1 MSLDN
6 DKKWWRDKYPVKDH
20 RVFEDFRYF
29 LILVWKQLLLPEP
42 TWVQYDIAKFL
53 QHGPRRLIIEAF
65 RGVGK
70 SWVTSA
76 YVCWRLLRNP
86 QLKIMVVSASK
97 ERADQFS
104 TFTLRL
110 ISEMEVLQH
119 LQPGPDQRQSKI
131 AFDVGPARPDHSPSV
146 KSVGIFGQLT
156 GGRADEIIADD
167 VEVPNN
173 SETQGMRDKLAERVK
188 EFDAVLKP
196 GGTVKYLGT
205 PQTEESLYNELP
217 QRGYQVRV
225 WPARVPDEK
234 SMASTY
240 GSYIAPSIVNKIA
253 IGVLKAGDP
262 VDPVRFDDDD
272 LTERELSYGRSGF
285 ALQFMLDTRLSDAD
299 KYPLKLSDL
308 MVTSVTPES
317 APERLI
323 WSSDPQYKLQELKC
337 VGLNGDRYHRP
348 AAIIGSWV
356 PYSGSVMAVDPAG
369 RGKDETTWAVVHML
383 NGFLYVSEAGG
394 MQGGYDEEVMLHLV
408 AVAKRNKVNLLR
420 VEGNFG
426 DGMFTR
432 LLHPYLKKGGYDV
445 TIEEVKHTRQKELRI
460 IDVLEP
466 VMNQHKLIIGSEVIK
481 QDAETTKNYPVDQQL
496 KRQLMYQMSRITKDR
511 GSLAHDDRLD
521 ALAMAVSYWTEQM
534 GQDEEQKVLERRA
547 ELLEAELAIFHGE
560 EGISLD
566 LLAMG
571 ASPEMAIE
579 GALARS
585 GGGSKWRK
593 YRS

>member
-1 MSLDN
+1 MSLEN
-6 DKKWWRDKYPVKDH
+6 DKKWWEDKYPEADW
-20 RVFEDFRYF
+20 RVFTDFRYF
-29 LILVWKQLLLPEP
+29 LILVWKHLLLPEP
-42 TWVQYDIAKFL
+42 TWVQYDVAKFL
-53 QHGPRRLIIEAF
+53 QHGPRRLIIQGF

-110 ISEMEVLQH
+110 IGEMELLQH
-119 LQPGPDQRQSKI
+119 LKPTADQRQSKI

-173 SETQGMRDKLAERVK
+173 SETQGMRDKLSERVK

-205 PQTEESLYNELP
+205 PQTEESLYRELP
-217 QRGYQVRV
+217 ARGYVTRV

-234 SMASTY
+234 SMASSY
-240 GSYIAPSIVNKIA
+240 GDTIAPSIVNKIA
-253 IGVLKAGDP
+253 MGILKSHDP
-262 VDPVRFDDDD
+262 VDPVRFNDED

-308 MVTSVTPES
+308 MVTSVTPDS

-323 WSSDPQYKLQELKC
+323 WSSDPQYKLQDIKC
-337 VGLNGDRYHRP
+337 VGLNGDRYLRP
-348 AAIIGSWV
+348 AAMIGSWV
-356 PYSGSVMAVDPAG
+356 GYEGSVMAVDPAG

-394 MQGGYDEEVMLHLV
+394 MQGGYDEHVMLELV
-408 AVAKRNKVNLLR
+408 AIAKRNKVNLVL

-466 VMNQHKLIIGSEVIK
+466 VMNQHKLIIGSEVIRK
-481 QDAETTKNYPVDQQL
+481 DAESTKHYPTEQQL
-496 KRQLMYQMSRITKDR
+496 KRQLMYQISRITKDR

-521 ALAMAVSYWTEQM
+521 ALAMAVAYWTEQM
-534 GQDEEQKVLERRA
+534 GQDEDEKLKARA
-547 ELLEAELAIFHGE
+547 EELLDAELAIFHGE

-571 ASPEMAIE
+571 ATPEMAML
-579 GALARS
+579 GALNNAS
-585 GGGSKWRK
+585 GGSGWRK
-593 YRS
+593 RRS

>member
-1 MSLDN
+1 MALKD
-6 DKKWWRDKYPVKDH
+6 DKKWWREQYPEEDW

-29 LILVWKQLLLPEP
+29 LILVWQHLMLPMP
-42 TWVQYDIAKFL
+42 TWVQFDVAKFL
-53 QHGPRRLIIEAF
+53 QHGPRRLIIQGF

-110 ISEMEVLQH
+110 IGEMEILQH
-119 LQPGPDQRQSKI
+119 LAPRADQRQSKI

-173 SETQGMRDKLAERVK
+173 SETQGMRDKLSERVK

-205 PQTEESLYNELP
+205 PQTEESLYRELP
-217 QRGYQVRV
+217 ARGYVTRV
-225 WPARVPDEK
+225 WPARVPDEA
-234 SMASTY
+234 SMASGY
-240 GSYIAPSIVNKIA
+240 GATIAPSVVAKIA
-253 IGVLKAGDP
+253 AGDLKAGDP
-262 VDPVRFDDDD
+262 VDPVRFDDAD

-308 MVTSVTPES
+308 MVTSVAVDT

-323 WSSDPQYKLQELKC
+323 WSSDPQYRLQEIKC

-348 AAIIGSWV
+348 AAMIGDWIG
-356 PYSGSVMAVDPAG
+356 YEGSVMAIDPAG

-383 NGFLYVSEAGG
+383 NGYLYVSDAGG
-394 MQGGYDEEVMLHLV
+394 MQGGYDEPVMLKLV
-408 AVAKRNKVNLLR
+408 QIAKENKVNLVLI
-420 VEGNFG
+420 EGNFG

-432 LLHPYLKKGGYDV
+432 LLQPYLKKGGYNV
-445 TIEEVKHTRQKELRI
+445 TLEEVKHTRQKELRI
-460 IDVLEP
+460 IDTLEP
-466 VMNQHKLIIGSEVIK
+466 VMNQHKLIIGSEVIRK
-481 QDAETTKNYPVDQQL
+481 DAESTKHYPTEQQL
-496 KRQLMYQMSRITKDR
+496 KRQLMYQISRITKDR

-521 ALAMAVSYWTEQM
+521 ALSMAVAYWTQAM
-534 GQDEEQKVLERRA
+534 GQDEEQKQEDRLE
-547 ELLEAELAIFHGE
+547 ELLDAELAMFTGE

-571 ASPEMAIE
+571 ASPELAIQ
-579 GALARS
+579 GAFNKA
-585 GGGSKWRK
+585 GGGSGWRK
-593 YRS
+593 RRS